1 MQKHLACDLAGK
13 LASALGTNVD
23 RIFFWETEELV
34 R

>member
-13 LASALGTNVD
+13 LASALGAKVD
-23 RIFFWETEELV
+23 RIFFGETEELV